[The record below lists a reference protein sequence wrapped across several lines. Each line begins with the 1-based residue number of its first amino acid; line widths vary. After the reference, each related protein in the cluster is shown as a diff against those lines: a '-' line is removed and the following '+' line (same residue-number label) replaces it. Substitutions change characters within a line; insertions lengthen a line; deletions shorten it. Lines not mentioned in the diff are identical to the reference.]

1 MQITKEEPI
10 RLRTECNMKFGEKLT
25 QLRKAAGYSQQEVA
39 AMISKR
45 LEPITN
51 RAVSKWETGATY
63 PDAMQFIWLCE
74 IYGVADVASTF
85 LGIVGSDPFAG
96 LNREGANMLRD
107 YAGLLRL
114 SPKSSEAAP
123 ASEAK
128 RPMRVVPLYDLPV
141 SAGTGVFLDSDN
153 FEPFESDEVP
163 PEANFA
169 VRISGDSME
178 PLLKDGQIVFV
189 QSATSLE
196 QGEIGIFIYDGNAYC
211 KKLDRENGVKLVSLN
226 PRYNPINVK
235 RAYDL
240 RVVGRVITGEEN

>member
-1 MQITKEEPI
+1 
-10 RLRTECNMKFGEKLT
+10 MKLGDKLT
-25 QLRKAAGYSQQEVA
+25 ELRKAAGYSQQEVA
-39 AMISKR
+39 KLISMR

-85 LGIVGSDPFAG
+85 LGISGSDPAAG
-96 LNREGANMLRD
+96 LNREGANMLRE
-107 YAGLLRL
+107 YAELLRL
-114 SPKSSEAAP
+114 SPKYSEAAP
-123 ASEAK
+123 VPEVK

-153 FEPFESDEVP
+153 FEPYESQDVP

-169 VRISGDSME
+169 VRVSGDSME
-178 PLLKDGQIVFV
+178 PLLRNGQVVFV

-196 QGEIGIFIYDGNAYC
+196 QGDIGIFIYVGDAYC
-211 KKLDRENGVKLVSLN
+211 KKLDRENGIKLVSLN

-235 RAYDL
+235 RSYDL
-240 RVVGRVITGEEN
+240 RIVGRVITDKE